1 MVAGFVISPL
11 LSTSTLIIF
20 FSSVYPRPQIRLP
33 IRPGNTKGL

>member
-1 MVAGFVISPL
+1 MVAGFFISPL

-20 FSSVYPRPQIRLP
+20 FSSVYPSPQIFIP